1 MHLRAALISAV
12 SVLAAAA
19 ATGWLASS
27 FFLTVT
33 HLPRIFSLM
42 PRSAATWAMGFP
54 DATAKSAASVRC
66 PAVQESLSAM
76 TEHSFLF
83 GAETIIAA
91 QRHSSKSSVLGYNT
105 VQMDEEDPALLLM
118 SPERPLV
125 VTLPRAN
132 AKRTAASHVLPARSI

>member
-1 MHLRAALISAV
+1 MVGQFLLSDRHPSSQDLLIDAEVGGHL
-12 SVLAAAA
+12 
-19 ATGWLASS
+19 GDG
-27 FFLTVT
+27 
-33 HLPRIFSLM
+33 LPR
-42 PRSAATWAMGFP
+42 RDGE
-54 DATAKSAASVRC
+54 SAASVRC